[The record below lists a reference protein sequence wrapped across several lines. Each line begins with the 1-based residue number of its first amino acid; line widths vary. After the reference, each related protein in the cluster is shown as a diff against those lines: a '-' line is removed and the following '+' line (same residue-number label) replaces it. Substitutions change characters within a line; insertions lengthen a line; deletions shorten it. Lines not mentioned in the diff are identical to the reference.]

1 MGDNDKNKSTN
12 TLTSKKLNMKRIHL
26 LLIIAVAI
34 VSSSCSTTELV
45 IMSSTLDNAID
56 EINQDLENLGYHLTN
71 SSEEGRN
78 QLVVLGT
85 SYSSSNGFGTALGN
99 DIWRNIEYL
108 LSEENCTFAVL
119 L

>member
-1 MGDNDKNKSTN
+1 
-12 TLTSKKLNMKRIHL
+12 MKRIHL

-34 VSSSCSTTELV
+34 VSSSCSTTELA
-45 IMSSTLDNAID
+45 IMSSTMDNAID